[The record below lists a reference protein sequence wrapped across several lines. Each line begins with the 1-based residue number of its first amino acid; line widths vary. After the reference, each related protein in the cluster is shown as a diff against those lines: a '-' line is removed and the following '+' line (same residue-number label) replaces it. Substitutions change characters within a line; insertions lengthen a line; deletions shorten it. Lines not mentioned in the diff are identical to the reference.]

1 MKKNGSCGGRKEEM
15 WDGGKGEVGGW
26 RQRGKEKGEG
36 SMETG
41 KVRDKKRWSRRE
53 RWRKLQKS
61 GRDAESWERGMGVCG
76 KVGELAQ
83 R

>member
-1 MKKNGSCGGRKEEM
+1 MWREKGR
-15 WDGGKGEVGGW
+15 DVGW
-26 RQRGKEKGEG
+26 RKGGSWRMETEREGEG

>member
-1 MKKNGSCGGRKEEM
+1 METERE
-15 WDGGKGEVGGW
+15 
-26 RQRGKEKGEG
+26 GEG